1 LGLDVNTLIDDVPL
15 RPLEWQSVSVEL
27 DLRSL
32 LEHVTRHPQDTRAAQ
47 KIVLA
52 KGTPMQCVWFA
63 VYARQAD
70 REQLWRHVCAA
81 HNAFVRSQFLRYVPL

>member
-1 LGLDVNTLIDDVPL
+1 MLNVNTLIDDVPL
-15 RPLEWQSVSVEL
+15 RPLEWQAVSAEL

-32 LEHVTRHPQDTRAAQ
+32 LEHVVRNPLDTRAAQ

-63 VYARQAD
+63 VYARHAD
-70 REQLWRHVCAA
+70 REQLWHHVCTA